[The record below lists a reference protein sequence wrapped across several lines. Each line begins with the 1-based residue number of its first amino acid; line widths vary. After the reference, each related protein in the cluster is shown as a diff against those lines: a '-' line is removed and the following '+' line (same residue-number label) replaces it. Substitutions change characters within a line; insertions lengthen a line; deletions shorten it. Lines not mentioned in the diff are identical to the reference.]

1 LPNRSNRFLDQPE
14 IPYTRKRFFLNLL
27 INVFLEKHEPLTYQE
42 LEAMIE
48 MEEIFD
54 FSNNRLVH
62 DIARHKIAPAIA
74 KEMAQEMAQ
83 DIAKNM
89 AQDIAK
95 NMAQDIAKNMA
106 QDIAKDLAKDI
117 AKDLAQELI
126 RAKQLAEISAL
137 RRFGLTNEQIAEAL
151 QLSLEDV
158 QRVQ

>member
-1 LPNRSNRFLDQPE
+1 
-14 IPYTRKRFFLNLL
+14 
-27 INVFLEKHEPLTYQE
+27 LEKHEPLTYKE

-74 KEMAQEMAQ
+74 KEMAQEMAKDMAK
-83 DIAKNM
+83 DIAKDM

-126 RAKQLAEISAL
+126 RAKQLAEIPAL